1 MPKANSFDVMKA
13 MCAANGKIQIA
24 PLGNILNMRKTKAGT
39 QLTIGVAGD
48 VITGILLGNYVGGLI
63 LCDKAEFQETE
74 RAIEA
79 DAERRMQ

>member
-13 MCAANGKIQIA
+13 MCAANGKIQVA

-48 VITGILLGNYVGGLI
+48 VIAGILLGEYLGGLI
-63 LCDKAEFQETE
+63 LCDKAEYEETA

-79 DAERRMQ
+79 DADPS